1 MAELVD
7 APGLGPG
14 DSHRGGSSPFIRT
27 KIQKSEEVIG
37 LEQCFKAHYE
47 GHYNTEP
54 ELLNRYQFAPM
65 VESVDAEDSKSFAL
79 RAWGFK
85 SLSGHQIYTPVA

>member
-7 APGLGPG
+7 AQVLGTCIV
-14 DSHRGGSSPFIRT
+14 RCGGSSPFIRT
-27 KIQKSEEVIG
+27 KFQKSEEVIG

-65 VESVDAEDSKSFAL
+65 VESVDAEDSKSSAQK
-79 RAWGFK
+79 AWGFK
-85 SLSGHQIYTPVA
+85 SLSGHQNTK

>member
-1 MAELVD
+1 MGVRVPSA
-7 APGLGPG
+7 AP
-14 DSHRGGSSPFIRT
+14 
-27 KIQKSEEVIG
+27 EIG
-37 LEQCFKAHYE
+37 RDNIPECYFKAHYE

-85 SLSGHQIYTPVA
+85 SLSGHQCSISIAGDALDS